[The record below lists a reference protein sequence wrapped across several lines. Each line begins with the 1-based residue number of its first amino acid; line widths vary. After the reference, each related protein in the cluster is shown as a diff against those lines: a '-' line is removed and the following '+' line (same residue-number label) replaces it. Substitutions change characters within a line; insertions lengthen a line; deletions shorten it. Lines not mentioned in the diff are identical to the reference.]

1 MADSVQV
8 AVFEGGELKLPATGE
23 RPREVVLALGMGRIL
38 AKVVRVG
45 EGEDAVATAL
55 PQLQAMSPF
64 PDEPLTVG
72 IETLRES
79 GEGRVVLAAALPEGA
94 AEDIGEALDAAKVNP
109 VRIDAIALGA
119 LRERWSEID
128 KGQVPSAEG
137 QGPRAEGQGAVRR
150 VVLVKEVDD
159 IALFVMDGDVPVALR
174 AIAPGDDMR
183 RSVMLTLLEAEDFAG
198 GAEIAEIVTM
208 GGVPQE
214 GLEAF
219 GPIRE
224 VACADDVGVV
234 GVAERSQEEHSLNML
249 PESWQEMLDE
259 TRFKAKLVKFLAVAG
274 GIWLLVMG
282 VLFGVPV
289 VYGYMTDHQ
298 KALMKEHSRKYQEVR
313 EMREKVRLVQ
323 KYSDHSRGALE
334 IMKAISDR
342 LPAGVELT
350 SWNFKRDEGV
360 KFSGEATAAPAVYQL
375 KNDLLEMAEVG
386 EDGEPGARIFAD
398 VRLTG
403 PTKAKGKERFD
414 IECLYEKE
422 EE

>member
-1 MADSVQV
+1 M
-8 AVFEGGELKLPATGE
+8 GL
-23 RPREVVLALGMGRIL
+23 GRIL

-45 EGEDAVATAL
+45 EGEDASEVAL
-55 PQLQAMSPF
+55 PLLQAMSPF

-72 IETLRES
+72 VETLRES

-109 VRIDAIALGA
+109 VRIDALALGA
-119 LRERWSEID
+119 LRERWSEI
-128 KGQVPSAEG
+128 S
-137 QGPRAEGQGAVRR
+137 QGGGNVRR
-150 VVLVKEVDD
+150 VVLVKEADD
-159 IALFVMDGDVPVALR
+159 IALFVMDGDIPVALR

-183 RSVMLTLLEAEDFAG
+183 RSMMLALLEAEDFAG
-198 GAEIAEIVTM
+198 AAELSEIVVL
-208 GGVPQE
+208 GDVPRD
-214 GLEAF
+214 GLETFA
-219 GPIRE
+219 PIRD
-224 VACADDVGVV
+224 VACADDVGVM
-234 GVAERSQEEHSLNML
+234 GVAERSSEEHSLNAL
-249 PESWQEMLDE
+249 PDSWREMLEE
-259 TRFKAKLVKFLAVAG
+259 TRFKAKLVKFLAIAG
-274 GIWLLVMG
+274 GIWLLIMG

-342 LPAGVELT
+342 LPADVELT

-360 KFSGEATAAPAVYQL
+360 KFSGEAIAAPSVYQF

-414 IECLYEKE
+414 IECLYENE

>member
-8 AVFEGGELKLPATGE
+8 AVYEGGELKVHATGE
-23 RPREVVLALGMGRIL
+23 KTNEVVLALGAGRIL

-45 EGEDAVATAL
+45 EDEDAAAIAL
-55 PQLQAMSPF
+55 PQLQSMSPY

-72 IETLRES
+72 VETLRES
-79 GEGRVVLAAALPEGA
+79 GEGRIVLAAALPEGA
-94 AEDIGEALDAAKVNP
+94 ADDIGEALDAAKVNP
-109 VRIDAIALGA
+109 VRIDALALGV
-119 LRERWSEID
+119 LRERWGEID
-128 KGQVPSAEG
+128 KVIGNREEVSNREEG
-137 QGPRAEGQGAVRR
+137 IGKRR
-150 VVLVKEVDD
+150 VVLVKEADD
-159 IALFVMDGDVPVALR
+159 IALFVMDGDAPAVMRSV
-174 AIAPGDDMR
+174 APGDDMR
-183 RSVMLTLLEAEDFAG
+183 RSVMLALLEAEDFAG
-198 GAEIAEIVTM
+198 GAELSEIVVL
-208 GGVPQE
+208 GDVPRE
-214 GLEAF
+214 GLEPF
-219 GPIRE
+219 GAPIRE
-224 VACADDVGVV
+224 VACADDVGVA
-234 GVAERSQEEHSLNML
+234 GVAERSLEEQSLNVL

-259 TRFKAKLVKFLAVAG
+259 TRFKAKLVKFLAIAG

-282 VLFGVPV
+282 ILFGVPI
-289 VYGYMTDHQ
+289 VYGYMVDHQ

-342 LPAGVELT
+342 LPEGVELT

-375 KNDLLEMAEVG
+375 KNQLLEMAEVG
-386 EDGEPGARIFAD
+386 EDGEPGERIFAD